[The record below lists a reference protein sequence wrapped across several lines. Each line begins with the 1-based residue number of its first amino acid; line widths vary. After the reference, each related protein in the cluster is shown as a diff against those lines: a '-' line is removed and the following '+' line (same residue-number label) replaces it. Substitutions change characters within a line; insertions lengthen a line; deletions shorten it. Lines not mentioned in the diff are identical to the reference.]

1 MLFNSYQFIFLFLPF
16 TLAGYFVLGKFDNR
30 AAVLWLAL
38 ASLVFYSVSNWEFV
52 PLLVASVAFNYSVGW
67 VLIEARLRPLS
78 RFAALAAG
86 VIGDILVL
94 GYFKYAGFVA
104 ANLNMMFSTRLTV
117 DILLPVG
124 ISFYTFTQI
133 AFLVDA
139 YRGKVARY
147 GLPHYALFVTYFPHL
162 IAGPILHHKDMIPQF
177 EQEPSRRPNP
187 HLMVCGLIIF
197 SIGLFK
203 KTCMADAI
211 QPFVAL
217 AFGPTPPSFG
227 QAWIGTLAY
236 TFQLYFDFSG
246 YSDMAIGLGRMLGVK
261 LPLNFHSPL
270 RAPSIIDYWRRWHM
284 TLQRFIVS
292 YIFQPMS
299 LPLNRLAA
307 AWGLE
312 GWNAFLFGAA
322 LPILITF
329 TLSGLWHGAGWTY
342 VLYGLIHGVYL
353 SVNEAW
359 REYQSRRRRRLR
371 RAGRPAPTSKAWME
385 VLTRAVTLLAVIW
398 SQVMFRSAT
407 ASDALGV
414 WRSMSGLG
422 TGNTG
427 PAEGLTGGLAILIV
441 LSAVLI
447 FLMPNSQQIMG
458 RFDPAWNW
466 REWRD
471 TGKPPISWTWK
482 PNLAGILFVG
492 GILFLG
498 VCCIERGAAIFL
510 YFNF

>member
-1 MLFNSYQFIFLFLPF
+1 MGHHQALNLSS
-16 TLAGYFVLGKFDNR
+16 AWV
-30 AAVLWLAL
+30 AAV
-38 ASLVFYSVSNWEFV
+38 
-52 PLLVASVAFNYSVGW
+52 G
-67 VLIEARLRPLS
+67 
-78 RFAALAAG
+78 
-86 VIGDILVL
+86 
-94 GYFKYAGFVA
+94 
-104 ANLNMMFSTRLTV
+104 
-117 DILLPVG
+117 
-124 ISFYTFTQI
+124 
-133 AFLVDA
+133 
-139 YRGKVARY
+139 
-147 GLPHYALFVTYFPHL
+147 
-162 IAGPILHHKDMIPQF
+162 
-177 EQEPSRRPNP
+177 
-187 HLMVCGLIIF
+187 
-197 SIGLFK
+197 
-203 KTCMADAI
+203 
-211 QPFVAL
+211 
-217 AFGPTPPSFG
+217 
-227 QAWIGTLAY
+227 Y

-307 AWGLE
+307 AWGLG

-353 SVNEAW
+353 SINEAW

-385 VLTRAVTLLAVIW
+385 VLSRAVTLLAVIW
-398 SQVMFRSAT
+398 SQVMFRST
-407 ASDALGV
+407 TPGDALGV

-422 TGNTG
+422 TGGMG
-427 PAEGLTGGLAILIV
+427 PAEGLTSGLVVLLAI
-441 LSAVLI
+441 SAVLI

-471 TGKPPISWTWK
+471 TGRPPISWTWK

-492 GILFLG
+492 AILFLG
-498 VCCIERGAAIFL
+498 VCCIQRGAAIFL